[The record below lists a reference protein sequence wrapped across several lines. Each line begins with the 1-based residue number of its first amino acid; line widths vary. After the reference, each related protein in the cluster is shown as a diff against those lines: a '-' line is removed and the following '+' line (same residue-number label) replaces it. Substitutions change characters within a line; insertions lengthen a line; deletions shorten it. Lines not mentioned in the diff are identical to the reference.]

1 MKLASAPGTS
11 SIASTSTP
19 GASRSTREPDSCDNE
34 AAVRAK
40 AMLITSPSASLCF
53 SVSNTSRL
61 LQSGVHGRQNFAFDK
76 WFGDEPLCACCTC
89 QLLRRLLYV
98 RGGNNDTGVFV
109 HFTNFLKYFRP
120 RHPFHDQIQEHDV
133 RLIEKV
139 LLDRNHS
146 VFRFDHFVTRTLEN
160 PAQNPAGHSG
170 IIDDQDSRHKRP
182 PQLPRSSGSVESHG
196 QPGLPR

>member
-53 SVSNTSRL
+53 SVSNISRL
-61 LQSGVHGRQNFAFDK
+61 LQSGVHGRQNFVLDE
-76 WFGDEPLCACCTC
+76 WFGDELFCALRKR

-109 HFTNFLKYFRP
+109 HLTHFLKYFHP

-146 VFRFDHFVTRTLEN
+146 VFCFDDFVTRTLEN
-160 PAQNPAGHSG
+160 STQHPAGHSG
-170 IIDDQDSRHKRP
+170 IIDDQNSCHKRP
-182 PQLPRSSGSVESHG
+182 PRLPRSSDSMESRE
-196 QPGLPR
+196 QLGLPR